1 MRVLSMAA
9 SRRARSAVAPVL
21 ERPSLELSGAKLAQA
36 LESLVSGT
44 EEHGGVE
51 QYVAAL
57 QLKSALFR
65 EALGSGRARDVDLPT
80 LKTLCAHIATARRRM
95 GPHLEPETFG
105 TLRSRVSALLDG
117 SDDGATTDDRVAAFC
132 AAFPD
137 DSAHRWVR
145 DLAGEILHNVDPER
159 YPLMA
164 RWVWDARTN
173 TGVVREIW
181 YAQDVDHLLIDVPD
195 RYGTFIMLREELS
208 QFLAANGVY
217 RDVLHYVDLLT
228 AQVYAGYVS
237 EQGGSYLRTDFATP
251 EDPML
256 HTRRLLGLDGIAA
269 TGRTRLKAVDGTA
282 FVVEDAK
289 LLN

>member
-1 MRVLSMAA
+1 MPVSMHAP
-9 SRRARSAVAPVL
+9 SAVAPAL
-21 ERPSLELSGAKLAQA
+21 ERPRLELSGAKLAQA

-57 QLKSALFR
+57 RLKSALFR

-80 LKTLCAHIATARRRM
+80 LKTLCAHVATARRRM
-95 GPHLEPETFG
+95 GPYLQPETFG
-105 TLRSRVSALLDG
+105 ELRAHVTALLDA
-117 SDDGATTDDRVAAFC
+117 SDDTTTADGRLAAFC
-132 AAFPD
+132 VAFPD
-137 DSAHRWVR
+137 DRGHRWVR

-159 YPLMA
+159 YPLMT

-181 YAQDVDHLLIDVPD
+181 YAEDVDHLLIDVPD
-195 RYGTFIMLREELS
+195 RYGTFLMLREELS
-208 QFLAANGVY
+208 QFLADNGVY

-237 EQGGSYLRTDFATP
+237 EQGGSYLRADFATP

-269 TGRTRLKAVDGTA
+269 SGRTRLKAVDGTA

>member
-1 MRVLSMAA
+1 MAMSGQA
-9 SRRARSAVAPVL
+9 RAAVAPAL
-21 ERPSLELSGAKLAQA
+21 ERPRLELSGAKLAQA
-36 LESLVSGT
+36 LEALVSGT

-51 QYVAAL
+51 QYVSAL
-57 QLKSALFR
+57 ALKSTLFR
-65 EALGSGRARDVDLPT
+65 ESLASGKARDVDLPT
-80 LKTLCAHIATARRRM
+80 LKTLCAHVATARRRI
-95 GPHLEPETFG
+95 GPYLQPETFG
-105 TLRSRVSALLDG
+105 VLRTLLAALLDA
-117 SDDGATTDDRVAAFC
+117 SDDCATTDNRVAAFC
-132 AAFPD
+132 ATFPD
-137 DSAHRWVR
+137 DRAHRWVR
-145 DLAGEILHNVDPER
+145 DLAGEVLHNVDPER
-159 YPLMA
+159 YPLMT

-181 YAQDVDHLLIDVPD
+181 YAEDVDHIVIDVPD
-195 RYGTFIMLREELS
+195 RYGTFLMLREELS
-208 QFLAANGVY
+208 QFLADNGVF

-228 AQVYAGYVS
+228 AQIYAGYVS

-269 TGRTRLKAVDGTA
+269 SGRTRLKAVDGTA

>member
-1 MRVLSMAA
+1 MAA
-9 SRRARSAVAPVL
+9 SREARAAVAPAL
-21 ERPSLELSGAKLAQA
+21 ERPRLELSGAKLAQA

-65 EALGSGRARDVDLPT
+65 EALGAGRARDVDLPM
-80 LKTLCAHIATARRRM
+80 LKTLLAHIASARRRV

-105 TLRSRVSALLDG
+105 VLRTRLTALLHA
-117 SDDGATTDDRVAAFC
+117 SDDNATTDSRVAAFC
-132 AAFPD
+132 AEFPD
-137 DSAHRWVR
+137 DRAHRWVR

-181 YAQDVDHLLIDVPD
+181 YAEDVDHLIIDVPD
-195 RYGTFIMLREELS
+195 RYGTFVMLREELS

-237 EQGGSYLRTDFATP
+237 EQGGSYLRADFATP

-269 TGRTRLKAVDGTA
+269 SGRTRLKAVDGTT